1 MRFRTTALV
10 SALAL
15 VLVIGALRE
24 PAIANAAKSAMDVL
38 ITNDATQPVPVK
50 QVAIAPVQ
58 LMRFATF
65 NSGSQFSDTLT
76 LYTVPAG
83 KILVIDQVSI
93 AANLFDTGQSL
104 THVLVQTTFGDFIP
118 YTLSIQPVDEGTFAS
133 TGAHVFRATVQ
144 TTAYAGPGTQVT
156 ATGTRN
162 GPAGTTDSLGIGF
175 SGHLI
180 DAP

>member
-1 MRFRTTALV
+1 MKLKTAALV
-10 SALAL
+10 SVIVLLL
-15 VLVIGALRE
+15 VGGAFRE
-24 PAIANAAKSAMDVL
+24 PSIANAAKSALEVL

-58 LMRFATF
+58 TQRFATF
-65 NSGSQFSDTLT
+65 NSGSNFSETLT

-93 AANLFDTGQSL
+93 ASNLFDTGQRL
-104 THVLVQTTFGDFIP
+104 MHVLVQATFNDFIP
-118 YTLSIQPVDEGTFAS
+118 YTLSFQPVDEGSFTS
-133 TGAHVFRATVQ
+133 TGARVFRATVS
-144 TTAYAGPGTQVT
+144 TTAYAGPGTQIMAT
-156 ATGTRN
+156 ATRT
-162 GPAGTTDSLGIGF
+162 GPNGTTDSVGIGL